1 MCYHHRTTADP
12 DQRDIAMSKED
23 LMKHSKNNAIL
34 KEVISKHFT
43 NLEPHPVIEE
53 TCMQAVSASDKQ
65 STYSMI

>member
-1 MCYHHRTTADP
+1 
-12 DQRDIAMSKED
+12 MSKED